1 MKLFKRSLIYMIMIN
16 TIIYMLLIAFV
27 SYEAKQT
34 DYDRL
39 SNQLYFDNILILNNA
54 QAVNWEQKLFKG
66 AYRVSVE
73 INEYCRALIIDTSS
87 WMPPMISGYYP
98 STSEDGLKAV
108 VGKNIYS
115 KKVIE
120 ENGANWISL
129 LNQKFEVTGVVGTD
143 YITSSDDVVIL
154 FGINFDDLNP
164 LEETIIIDGEDAK
177 YIDYISKNL
186 AIENPEVVVH
196 RGNAKGTSRLTK
208 SSYFYRLL
216 YIETVFLVALTLIIF
231 TKHAYEQY
239 NNTRQVY
246 RLLGIPI
253 SQVIMCELEEVLIA
267 NLIAIAI
274 SVFIGNL
281 MGIFEMSQLNPV
293 LWHGTVVT
301 LFSCTLVFI
310 FLLIDS
316 VHDVN
321 KGHKTGGWL
330 SK

>member
-16 TIIYMLLIAFV
+16 TIIYLLLIAFV

-87 WMPPMISGYYP
+87 WTPPMISGYYP
-98 STSEDGLKAV
+98 SASEDGLKAV

-154 FGINFDDLNP
+154 FGINFDDLNS
-164 LEETIIIDGEDAK
+164 LGETIVIDGEDAK

-196 RGNAKGTSRLTK
+196 RGNTKGTARLTK

-231 TKHAYEQY
+231 SKHAYKQY
-239 NNTRQVY
+239 DNTRQVY
-246 RLLGIPI
+246 SLLGIPI

-267 NLIAIAI
+267 NLIAIVI
-274 SVFIGNL
+274 SVLTGNL
-281 MGIFEMSQLNPV
+281 MGIFEMSQLNSV

-301 LFSCTLVFI
+301 LFSCALVFI

-321 KGHKTGGWL
+321 KVHKTGRWL
-330 SK
+330 NK